1 VTPSPDWFG
10 MESAI
15 AKLLPS
21 EGISP
26 DRTLLLEAL
35 SRYATVAVREARSM
49 ESTIPTPAETAQA
62 LCWLRRPIFICGHHR
77 SGTTLLQQLLDWHSQ
92 LVVLPSEGTYFSSFH
107 YVARTHPAPR
117 EVDRY
122 IGDWIARLVDPNY
135 PPHFKL
141 GRSGPHGCPSV
152 RFARRMLEWQAALLR
167 TPSSLGRLSPLL
179 ALVAAYRD
187 TVSLKTAPPYSW
199 VEKTPL
205 NEINVHRFA
214 ALPEAR
220 FIQMVRH
227 PEATLSSLLGRLRP
241 LGAADQDVF
250 AHAHRIRRSLRL
262 AQAHLRRYQDRYLVV
277 RYEDLTDN
285 PAREMERVR
294 AFLGIALDPILST
307 PTTAGCAVGSNS
319 SFGRG
324 NPGVIL
330 RSRQPLVLSPSELR
344 LIDALTASAARP
356 FGYDIDDVPALTR
369 YAIQIP
375 RLPLAASRRVC
386 GSAYRTMQSVAR
398 HLAPERLAA
407 ICRSYRARIQ
417 VLK

>member
-1 VTPSPDWFG
+1 VTQSPDWFG

-15 AKLLPS
+15 ARLLPV

-26 DRTLLLEAL
+26 DRTLLLETL
-35 SRYATVAVREARSM
+35 SRYATAAVREARSM
-49 ESTIPTPAETAQA
+49 ESAIPTPAETARA

-77 SGTTLLQQLLDWHSQ
+77 SGTTLLQQLLDWHPQ

-122 IGDWIARLVDPNY
+122 IGDWIARLVDPNC

-141 GRSGPHGCPSV
+141 GRSGPHGCPSAL
-152 RFARRMLEWQAALLR
+152 FARRMLEWQAALLR
-167 TPSSLGRLSPLL
+167 TRSSLGRFSPLL

-187 TVSLKTAPPYSW
+187 TVSLKTAPCSW

-214 ALPEAR
+214 TLPEAR
-220 FIQMVRH
+220 FIQMVRG
-227 PEATLSSLLGRLRP
+227 PEATLSSLLGRLRA

-262 AQAHLRRYQDRYLVV
+262 AQTHLRRYQDRYLVV
-277 RYEDLTDN
+277 RYEDLTDS
-285 PAREMERVR
+285 PVREMERVR
-294 AFLGIALDPILST
+294 AFLGIVPDPILST

-319 SFGRG
+319 SFVRG

-330 RSRQPLVLSPSELR
+330 RLRQPPVLSPSELR
-344 LIDALTASAARP
+344 LIDALTASAARH
-356 FGYDIDDVPALTR
+356 FGYDINEVPALTR
-369 YAIQIP
+369 YAIQIR

-386 GSAYRTMQSVAR
+386 GSALRTMRSVAR

-407 ICRSYRARIQ
+407 ICRSYRARFQ